1 MSEELVNKQ
10 LSRLNGL
17 MHSDRTK
24 IDLEKGDPEH
34 TPEEL
39 GALAG
44 VGYRSRNP
52 DIQVSVYVFSSWSKH
67 QSISQQ
73 LKEEFAEDGVHVV
86 TATNGPMLFFGHT
99 RVDGPN
105 GTDARFALG
114 DVVSAFAGD
123 E

>member
-24 IDLEKGDPEH
+24 IALEKGDPEH
-34 TPEEL
+34 APEDL

-44 VGYRSRNP
+44 VGYHSSNP
-52 DIQVSVYVFSSWSKH
+52 HIHVSVYIFSSWSKH
-67 QSISQQ
+67 QSVSQQ
-73 LKEEFAEDGVHVV
+73 LKEEVAGDGVHVL
-86 TATNGPMLFFGHT
+86 TATNGPMLFVGHT
-99 RVDGPN
+99 RIDGPN

-114 DVVSAFAGD
+114 DIVSAFSGD